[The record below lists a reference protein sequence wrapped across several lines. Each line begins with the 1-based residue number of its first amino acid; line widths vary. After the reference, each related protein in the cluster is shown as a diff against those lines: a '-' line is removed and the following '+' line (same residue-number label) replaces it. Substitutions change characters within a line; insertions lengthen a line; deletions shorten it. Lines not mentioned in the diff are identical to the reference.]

1 MMQDLQ
7 TLIAEHDHMDD
18 LAEQL
23 IAIATDREDV
33 TGALCLRATL
43 SISLE
48 DHLSR
53 EDSFLYDQLL
63 GATDK
68 VFPAAVLDFRRSFA
82 DLAADW
88 GDYLS
93 TWDAECIR
101 ADWASFAAETIAI
114 MHRLRARIADEN
126 ALLYP
131 LALQKGH
138 IRLRAAA

>member
-1 MMQDLQ
+1 MQDYQ
-7 TLIAEHDHMDD
+7 TLIAEHDQMDG

-23 IAIATDREDV
+23 IALISGREDAA
-33 TGALCLRATL
+33 GALCLRATL
-43 SISLE
+43 SITLD

-53 EDSFLYDQLL
+53 EDSFLYDELL

-68 VFPAAVLDFRRSFA
+68 VFPAAVLEFRRSFA

-93 TWDAECIR
+93 SWDAECIR
-101 ADWASFAAETIAI
+101 ADWASFAAETVAI

>member
-1 MMQDLQ
+1 MQDLQ
-7 TLIAEHDHMDD
+7 TLIAEHDHMDEM
-18 LAEQL
+18 AKQL

-43 SISLE
+43 SITLD

-63 GATDK
+63 GATDT
-68 VFPAAVLDFRRSFA
+68 VFPTAVLDFRRSFA
-82 DLAADW
+82 DLATDW
-88 GDYLS
+88 GGYLTS
-93 TWDAECIR
+93 WDAECIR
-101 ADWASFAAETIAI
+101 ADWEGFASETIAI
-114 MHRLRARIADEN
+114 MIRLRARIAEEN

-131 LALQKGH
+131 LALQKGR

>member
-1 MMQDLQ
+1 MQDFQ
-7 TLIAEHDHMDD
+7 TLIAEHDHIDV
-18 LAEQL
+18 LAKQL
-23 IAIATDREDV
+23 SEMASDREDV
-33 TGALCLRATL
+33 AGVMCLRATL
-43 SISLE
+43 SITLD

-68 VFPAAVLDFRRSFA
+68 VFPEAVLAFRRSFA

-88 GDYLS
+88 GDYLTS
-93 TWDAECIR
+93 WDAECIR
-101 ADWASFAAETIAI
+101 ADWTTFASETIAMMI
-114 MHRLRARIADEN
+114 RLRARIADEN

-131 LALQKGH
+131 LALQRGH